1 MKGMTSTDSLLL
13 RVSTWEVDRPT
24 AMSISPDS
32 RAMPRV
38 VSSAMV
44 RMMRFLNSG
53 SSPQYS
59 SLRSSTTRSPAIHST
74 NL

>member
-1 MKGMTSTDSLLL
+1 MST
-13 RVSTWEVDRPT
+13 
-24 AMSISPDS
+24 SPDS
-32 RAMPRV
+32 SARARV

-59 SLRSSTTRSPAIHST
+59 SLRSRMMRSPAIQST
-74 NL
+74 NLYAPVPTGWRP